1 MTLLDV
7 LISLLTEDSFPLVLT
22 PKDTIAIAGESS
34 NVGTFTYSF
43 KLQSDIF
50 EKTNASTNKKFLS
63 I

>member
-1 MTLLDV
+1 MTLLVV

-22 PKDTIAIAGESS
+22 PKDTIAMAGKSS
-34 NVGTFTYSF
+34 NVGTFTYSS